1 MSENQPCVIINPPIL
16 AKKPHLVQNS
26 GVDQLYGHDD
36 SIYEPISDS
45 GDHFCIAEHQNQI
58 IERDLE
64 IDRDHFLPRDHN
76 DVLPDF
82 LHESFQMRNEEL
94 LRNDDFISPED
105 NFLSVGGS
113 SSMEGNNNLENDGL
127 ETDGPFIPG
136 GFGYFKPGL
145 GGYFTGQSGNE
156 PMVMSDYIMDTD
168 RDWIESDR
176 LDIMNDQPQEIDISW
191 DTTPKTS
198 WETGQEYSRIVP
210 NRTQAADRVQVIV
223 SKKPENSVIVSPPH
237 LHQLLLH

>member
-1 MSENQPCVIINPPIL
+1 MSDNQPCVIINPPIL
-16 AKKPHLVQNS
+16 AKKPHLTQNS
-26 GVDQLYGHDD
+26 TNADHLYGHDD

-45 GDHFCIAEHQNQI
+45 GETLTVIQQGDHFCLAEHQNQI

-64 IDRDHFLPRDHN
+64 IERDHFLPRDHN

-82 LHESFQMRNEEL
+82 LHESFQMRNEEP
-94 LRNDDFISPED
+94 FISQED

-113 SSMEGNNNLENDGL
+113 SPLEGNNGNNLEN
-127 ETDGPFIPG
+127 DGPFIPG
-136 GFGYFKPGL
+136 GFGYRL

-168 RDWIESDR
+168 RDWIDSDR

-198 WETGQEYSRIVP
+198 WDTGQEYSRIVP

>member
-1 MSENQPCVIINPPIL
+1 MADNQTCVIINPPIL
-16 AKKPHLVQNS
+16 AKKPNLIQNS
-26 GVDQLYGHDD
+26 NLDHVYSHDD

-45 GDHFCIAEHQNQI
+45 GDHFCFTEHQNQI

-64 IDRDHFLPRDHN
+64 IERDHFLPRDHN

-82 LHESFQMRNEEL
+82 LHESFQMRNEEP
-94 LRNDDFISPED
+94 FISQED

-113 SSMEGNNNLENDGL
+113 SPLEGNNNLENDGL

-136 GFGYFKPGL
+136 GFGRL
-145 GGYFTGQSGNE
+145 GGYFTGQTGNE

-168 RDWIESDR
+168 RDWIDSDR

>member
-1 MSENQPCVIINPPIL
+1 MSDNQPCVIINPPIL
-16 AKKPHLVQNS
+16 AKKPHLTQNS
-26 GVDQLYGHDD
+26 TNADHLYGHDD

-45 GDHFCIAEHQNQI
+45 GETLTVIQQGDHFCLAEHQNQI

-64 IDRDHFLPRDHN
+64 IERDHFLPRDHN

-82 LHESFQMRNEEL
+82 LHESFQMRNEEP
-94 LRNDDFISPED
+94 FISQED

-113 SSMEGNNNLENDGL
+113 SPLEGNNGNNLEN
-127 ETDGPFIPG
+127 DGPFIPG
-136 GFGYFKPGL
+136 GFGYRL

-168 RDWIESDR
+168 RDWIDSDR